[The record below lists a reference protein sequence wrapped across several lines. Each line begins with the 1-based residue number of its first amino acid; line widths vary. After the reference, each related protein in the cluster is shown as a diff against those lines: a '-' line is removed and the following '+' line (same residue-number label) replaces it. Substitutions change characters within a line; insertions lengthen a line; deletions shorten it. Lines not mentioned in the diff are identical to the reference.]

1 MLSEFN
7 SLFLFNVLH
16 IRFVKYCQKHVL
28 WTVIPI
34 WLKMFTCVYV
44 LYSKWFIYHL
54 RVIEYLIA
62 FIYIG
67 LCFFL
72 ISESETR
79 KQNTCTR
86 RISIYVI
93 TINCKKYIYRKIMI
107 LEIVLISVQK
117 RTIWIA
123 RQGNRF
129 EKRVPLMICN
139 GFIWPYITTV
149 DSLFLKRF
157 NPRNKRTCFCFVGTS
172 MKKNHFNVLRFPI

>member
-1 MLSEFN
+1 MIYLSSSSNRVFN
-7 SLFLFNVLH
+7 R
-16 IRFVKYCQKHVL
+16 I
-28 WTVIPI
+28 
-34 WLKMFTCVYV
+34 
-44 LYSKWFIYHL
+44 
-54 RVIEYLIA
+54 
-62 FIYIG
+62 IYIG

-79 KQNTCTR
+79 KQNTCIR

-157 NPRNKRTCFCFVGTS
+157 NPRNKKKHIFVLLAPVWRKTIL
-172 MKKNHFNVLRFPI
+172 MF